1 MYQSSWPGFP
11 ARTVDPIALP
21 IDEPGGGTRT
31 ISPIANGS
39 ASDGIS
45 TPWYAQSSQPGFSP
59 GAFGSYGGLGGYG
72 GGIGGLLSG
81 LQSLLGMLQQ
91 SIASALQGFGTQ
103 SSGGGTTTRQP
114 WSGGTDPRTV
124 LRDADLSSTGDP
136 HLAETG
142 TDANGNAISKH
153 LDSMTAHGD
162 LIDAQIAGGYRIS
175 TQVTAPQAN
184 GVTYN
189 KSVSVT
195 MDGGSDSVSMDGS
208 GAVSITE
215 NGMAMSIAKGQ
226 SLALGRGDMVTENAD
241 GSVIITATNGNGGS
255 IATTLR
261 TNGSGVDVTA
271 HVHDIAVGGD
281 IVNS

>member
-21 IDEPGGGTRT
+21 IDEMGGGTRT
-31 ISPIANGS
+31 TLPIAGTG
-39 ASDGIS
+39 ASDGVA
-45 TPWYAQSSQPGFSP
+45 TPWYAQSP
-59 GAFGSYGGLGGYG
+59 GAGLIPGTFGGF
-72 GGIGGLLSG
+72 GLLGG
-81 LQSLLGMLQQ
+81 LQSLLGLLQQ
-91 SIASALQGFGTQ
+91 SIASALQGFGTP
-103 SSGGGTTTRQP
+103 SNGSGSGTVTRQP
-114 WSGGTDPRTV
+114 WSGGADPRTV

-162 LIDAQIAGGYRIS
+162 LIDAQIAGGYRVS
-175 TQVTAPQAN
+175 SQVTAPQAN

-195 MDGGSDSVSMDGS
+195 TGDGGDRVTMDGS

-215 NGMAMSIAKGQ
+215 NGTAISIAKGQ
-226 SLALGRGDMVTENAD
+226 SIALGHDEMVTENSD
-241 GSVIITATNGNGGS
+241 GSVVITAANGSGGS

-261 TNGSGVDVTA
+261 TNGNGVDVTA
-271 HVHDIAVGGD
+271 HAHNIAVGGD